1 MTELTKS
8 LESATRKRIDNW
20 LKELGWNIDEESPS
34 CNCFTERAKTKEQN
48 QKFLGK
54 KPDFVLYKSGTDEPI
69 AIIEA
74 KRKGQAIDKA
84 IEQGI
89 ERYARPLGVDIVFA
103 IDGTFVK
110 AFSISHN
117 SILTLDGDPVREL
130 VSEKKLLRFINEG
143 VDIKEAPETVR
154 HSREELIQI
163 FRWANDLLR
172 KEGLR
177 NLDRFVEFANILF
190 IKIMSE
196 IEALREATGEGRR
209 LDASLCW
216 ESFADVKDA
225 KKMLNYINNSVL
237 KDGFAKKYNHS
248 DDIFQET
255 LKIRNPETVKAIVN
269 KLSKL
274 TLINTE
280 SEIKGDAFEYFL
292 KELASG
298 NDLGEYFTPRHI
310 VKMMTNIVNPKY
322 GQTVYDPCC
331 GTGGFL
337 IEAFRHIKK
346 SCNTDDKDTMKKLTE
361 DTIYGVE
368 LTDTYKIA
376 KMNMIIIGDGHNNI
390 VQGDS
395 LAPKAKGDNSR
406 EVILTNPPYSQQTD
420 FGEHFPIPAKQA
432 DPIFLQH
439 IILSLKKGGSAAVIV
454 PEGLLFRGGVFEQV
468 RKYLLENCDL
478 RTVISLPSGV
488 FLPYTDVKTDV
499 IVFEKGKPTKKV
511 WFYEISNDGF
521 ELNKN
526 RRPIKGSDIPDL
538 LEKWEEKPESEKSWW
553 VDITKIEKQGFSLKP
568 DDYKAHEKVKS
579 KYSLVKLE
587 DVAEISAGSTASQ
600 NRSHYENGKYPFV
613 RVKDLAFPENWKYV
627 VKTRDKVND
636 LAIQEKR
643 LTKVEKNSV
652 IFPKS
657 GISLLHNKRAIL
669 SEDCYVVNHFAILEP
684 KVEKIDYQYLYYVL
698 KKIDMGQYCNRTTLP
713 SLNLSVIKEIKIPLP
728 TLDEQKRI
736 VAEIAER
743 EKKVKESV
751 EKANLYREE
760 IQNTLD
766 GLFEK

>member
-1 MTELTKS
+1 MPELTKS
-8 LESATRKRIDNW
+8 LESATRKKIDNW
-20 LKELGWNIDEESPS
+20 LRELGWNIFEDSPD
-34 CNCFTERAKTKEQN
+34 CNVFTERAKTIEQN
-48 QKFLGK
+48 KKFGGK
-54 KPDFVLYKSGTDEPI
+54 KPDYVLYKTGTDNPI
-69 AIIEA
+69 GIIEA
-74 KRKGQAIDKA
+74 KRKGQSIDEA
-84 IEQGI
+84 LQQGI
-89 ERYARPLGVDIVFA
+89 ERYAKPIGVDIVFA

-110 AFSISHN
+110 AFSISEN
-117 SILTLDGDPVREL
+117 SVLMLDNESLLEL

-143 VDIKEAPETVR
+143 ATIKEAPDTVR
-154 HSREELIQI
+154 HSREELIQT

-196 IEALREATGEGRR
+196 IENEREATGEPRR

-216 ESFADVKDA
+216 ESFSEMEDPKQ
-225 KKMLNYINNSVL
+225 MLNYINNSVL

-248 DDIFQET
+248 DDIFQKT
-255 LKIRNPETVKAIVN
+255 LQIRNPDTVKDIVN
-269 KLSKL
+269 RLSKL

-298 NDLGEYFTPRHI
+298 NDLGEYFTPRHV
-310 VKMMTNIVNPKY
+310 VKLMTNIVNPKY
-322 GQTVYDPCC
+322 GQAIYDPCC

-346 SCNTDDKDTMKKLTE
+346 SCNTNDKEIMKKLTE
-361 DTIYGVE
+361 DTIFGVE

-395 LAPKAKGDNSR
+395 LSPQSKKDEFS
-406 EVILTNPPYSQQTD
+406 EVVLTNPPYSQKTD
-420 FGEHFPIPAKQA
+420 YGEYYPVTSKQA

-439 IILSLKKGGSAAVIV
+439 IVLSLKDGGEAAVIV
-454 PEGLLFRGGVFEQV
+454 PEGLLFRSGVFEQV
-468 RKYLLENCDL
+468 RKYLLEKCDL
-478 RTVISLPSGV
+478 KSVISLPAGV

-499 IVFEKGKPTKKV
+499 IIFEKGKSTKRV
-511 WFYEISNDGF
+511 WFYEILNDGF
-521 ELNKN
+521 ELNRN

-538 LEKWEEKPESEKSWW
+538 LEKWGEKPESEKSWW
-553 VDITKIEKQGFSLKP
+553 VDIEKIKDKDFSLKP
-568 DDYKAHEKVKS
+568 DDYKFHEKVKS
-579 KYSLVKLE
+579 KYPLVRLE

-600 NRSHYENGKYPFV
+600 NRSHYESGRYPFI
-613 RVKDLAFPENWKYV
+613 RVKDLAFPENWKFV

-636 LAIQEKR
+636 LAVQEKR
-643 LTKVEKNSV
+643 LVKVKKHSI

-669 SEDCYVVNHFAILEP
+669 SEDSFVVNHFAILYP
-684 KVEKIDYQYLYYVL
+684 NAEKIDYQYLYYVL
-698 KKIDMGQYCNRTTLP
+698 KKIDMGKYCNRTTLP

-728 TLDEQKRI
+728 PLNKQREI
-736 VAEIAER
+736 VDNIIER
-743 EKKVKESV
+743 ENMIKETSSKVESYQ
-751 EKANLYREE
+751 KE
-760 IQNTLD
+760 IQGQLD
-766 GLFEK
+766 NLFEE

>member
-1 MTELTKS
+1 MAELTKS

-20 LKELGWNIDEESPS
+20 LKELGWDIDEESPT

-48 QKFLGK
+48 KKFRGK
-54 KPDFVLYKSGTDEPI
+54 KPDFVLYKSGTNDPI
-69 AIIEA
+69 GIIEA
-74 KRKGQAIDKA
+74 KRKGQSIDKA
-84 IEQGI
+84 LEQGI
-89 ERYARPLGVDIVFA
+89 ERYAKPLGVDIVFA
-103 IDGTFVK
+103 VDGTFVK
-110 AFSISHN
+110 AFSIVNDSV
-117 SILTLDGDPVREL
+117 LTIDGDPVREL
-130 VSEKKLLRFINEG
+130 ISEKKLLRFISEG
-143 VDIKEAPETVR
+143 ADIKEAPEVVR

-172 KEGLR
+172 REGLR

-196 IEALREATGEGRR
+196 IEAEREATGEGRL

-216 ESFADVKDA
+216 ESFADIKDA
-225 KKMLNYINNSVL
+225 KRMLNYINNSVL
-237 KDGFAKKYNHS
+237 KNGFAKEYNHS

-255 LKIRNPETVKAIVN
+255 LKIKNPETVKAIVN

-274 TLINTE
+274 TLLNTE

-310 VKMMTNIVNPKY
+310 VKLMTNTVNPKY

-346 SCNTDDKDTMKKLTE
+346 ACNTNDKQIMKKLT
-361 DTIYGVE
+361 DNTIYGVE

-395 LAPKAKGDNSR
+395 LSPKSKSDDTYDI
-406 EVILTNPPYSQQTD
+406 VLTNPPYSQQTI
-420 FGEHFPIPAKQA
+420 FGEHFPVPSKQA
-432 DPIFLQH
+432 DPVFLQH

-454 PEGLLFRGGVFEQV
+454 PEGLLFRGGVFESV
-468 RKYLLENCDL
+468 RKYLLEKCDVSS
-478 RTVISLPSGV
+478 VISLPSGV
-488 FLPYTDVKTDV
+488 FLPYTDVKTD
-499 IVFEKGKPTKKV
+499 ILIFEKGSPTKKV
-511 WFYEISNDGF
+511 WFYDIANDGF

-526 RRPIKGSDIPDL
+526 RRPIKGSDIPEL
-538 LEKWEEKPESEKSWW
+538 LENWEEKPESEKSFW
-553 VDITKIEKQGFSLKP
+553 VSIEQIEKNSYSLKL
-568 DDYKAHEKVKS
+568 DDYKTHEKIIS
-579 KYSLVKLE
+579 RYPLVELQ
-587 DVAEISAGSTASQ
+587 EIADISSGSTASQ
-600 NRSHYENGKYPFV
+600 NRSHYENGKHLFV
-613 RVKDLAFPENWKYV
+613 RVKDLSFPENWKYV

-636 LAIQEKR
+636 TAVKEKR
-643 LTKVEKNSV
+643 LKMVKKNSI

-669 SEDCYVVNHFAILEP
+669 SEDCYVVNHFAILKPDES
-684 KVEKIDYQYLYYVL
+684 KINHEYLYYAL
-698 KKIDMGQYCNRTTLP
+698 QKIDMGQYANRTTLP

-728 TLDEQKRI
+728 SLNEQKRI
-736 VAEIAER
+736 VKEIVKR
-743 EKKVKESV
+743 EQRVQESMD
-751 EKANLYREE
+751 KIDSYRDE
-760 IQNTLD
+760 IQEKLD
-766 GLFEK
+766 ELFEK

>member
-1 MTELTKS
+1 MSELTKS

-20 LKELGWNIDEESPS
+20 LKELGWNIDEESPF
-34 CNCFTERAKTKEQN
+34 CNCFTERAKT
-48 QKFLGK
+48 
-54 KPDFVLYKSGTDEPI
+54 
-69 AIIEA
+69 
-74 KRKGQAIDKA
+74 
-84 IEQGI
+84 
-89 ERYARPLGVDIVFA
+89 
-103 IDGTFVK
+103 
-110 AFSISHN
+110 
-117 SILTLDGDPVREL
+117 
-130 VSEKKLLRFINEG
+130 
-143 VDIKEAPETVR
+143 
-154 HSREELIQI
+154 EELIQI

-196 IEALREATGEGRR
+196 IETMRESTGEGRR
-209 LDASLCW
+209 LDASFCW
-216 ESFADVKDA
+216 ESFSNMRDA
-225 KKMLNYINNSVL
+225 KQMLNYINNSVL
-237 KDGFAKKYNHS
+237 KNGFADKYNRS
-248 DDIFQET
+248 DDIFQKT
-255 LKIRNPETVKAIVN
+255 LKITNPETIKAIVN
-269 KLSKL
+269 RLSLL
-274 TLINTE
+274 TLLNTE

-310 VKMMTNIVNPKY
+310 VKLMTNIVNPKY

-337 IEAFRHIKK
+337 IEAFRHIKR
-346 SCNTDDKDTMKKLTE
+346 SCDTDHKEIMKKLTE
-361 DTIYGVE
+361 NTIYGVE

-395 LAPKAKGDNSR
+395 LAPKAKRDNSC

-478 RTVISLPSGV
+478 KTIISLPLGV

-553 VDITKIEKQGFSLKP
+553 VDIAKIEKQGFSLKP
-568 DDYKAHEKVKS
+568 DDYKAHKEVKS
-579 KYSLVKLE
+579 KYLLVRLE
-587 DVAEISAGSTASQ
+587 DIAEISAGSTASQ
-600 NRSHYENGKYPFV
+600 NRSHYENGKYPFI
-613 RVKDLAFPENWKYV
+613 RVKDLAFPENWKFV

-636 LAIQEKR
+636 LAVQEKR
-643 LTKVEKNSV
+643 LNKVKKNSV

-684 KVEKIDYQYLYYVL
+684 KVEKIDCQYLYYVL
-698 KKIDMGQYCNRTTLP
+698 KKIDMGRYCNRTTLP

-728 TLDEQKRI
+728 TLDEQKMI
-736 VAEIAER
+736 VLEIVKR

-751 EKANLYREE
+751 EKANLYKEE
-760 IQNTLD
+760 IQGTLD
-766 GLFEK
+766 RLFEK